1 MLSLFGT
8 CLSYAIM
15 ECCITAS
22 VKTINHIRLA
32 RDNNMAGGWTE
43 EAREE
48 GRVHIVHVVLPEIFF
63 ATISL

>member
-48 GRVHIVHVVLPEIFF
+48 GRVHRRD
-63 ATISL
+63 SY